1 MCYTQNQNKI
11 KSKETGHIPISKF
24 TSSSISRR
32 VEDMGYNL
40 LNSSVQKFIYYY
52 SMALDK
58 SADVLDMAQYVFT
71 QGTDESFTIAEEI
84 STSQFEE
91 H

>member
-1 MCYTQNQNKI
+1 MCYPQNQNKI

-40 LNSSVQKFIYYY
+40 LNSSVQKFIYY
-52 SMALDK
+52 SMALDM
-58 SADVLDMAQYVFT
+58 SADVLDMAQHVFT